1 VWVTFHSTA
10 SGSVAV
16 QLPCYFRCGVR
27 AAHRSALP
35 CPLASGLP
43 MRRLTPLRRVPVRLL
58 RHATAAGQFQLFLA
72 ADAAPRAA
80 RAAPCTADAAS
91 CTAVTLQMQRHAL
104 PVQRHALPTQRHAL
118 PLRCQCSATRCPCS
132 AMHCRRSVMRCRYSA
147 SPPKEISV
155 QSRVQVRSPPDIRLA
170 APPRRCARLGW
181 LRHLAGALA
190 FPATGWLR
198 HLVQLLRRCGRVS
211 RCRHIAPQLSMQRW
225 SLPDQFHS
233 LLSQRSVLSVQLLSP
248 ESYLGSIEGAGA
260 RALRLR
266 LAAAPRRCACL
277 GWLRHLVGAPAF
289 PAPGWLRLPVQLS
302 RGCSRTSCCT
312 SSLPSSDF
320 SQKSRKSGCTRALL
334 LLQVVSAMQLC
345 SCSRGCSRVSR
356 SWHIAPQL
364 AMLRWSLPGQ
374 CHSFL

>member
-1 VWVTFHSTA
+1 MLLRALVTLHSSCRSARARGARVGHFPQHGFRLGCCPTPLLLPLRRTR
-10 SGSVAV
+10 GSPLGFA
-16 QLPCYFRCGVR
+16 LPARVR
-27 AAHRSALP
+27 AAHEAPGAAAQGSRS
-35 CPLASGLP
+35 
-43 MRRLTPLRRVPVRLL
+43 VV
-58 RHATAAGQFQLFLA
+58 
-72 ADAAPRAA
+72 APRHSSWSV
-80 RAAPCTADAAS
+80 P
-91 CTAVTLQMQRHAL
+91 AVS
-104 PVQRHALPTQRHAL
+104 
-118 PLRCQCSATRCPCS
+118 RCRCSASRCPCS
-132 AMHCRRSVMRCRYSA
+132 AMHCRHSVMRCRYSA

-233 LLSQRSVLSVQLLSP
+233 LLSLRSVLSVQLLSP